1 MAGHNK
7 WSQIK
12 HKKAKTDAQRG
23 KGFTKV
29 IKEINVA
36 VRLHGEDIAT
46 NAALRMAIQTLL
58 PEPVAPAIKTCG
70 ILAKSISMASPV
82 IL

>member
-23 KGFTKV
+23 KVFTKV

-46 NAALRMAIQTLL
+46 NAALRMAIQ
-58 PEPVAPAIKTCG
+58 K
-70 ILAKSISMASPV
+70 AKAVNMPQE
-82 IL
+82 